1 MKYNPLSFNFFSLL
15 KLPAA
20 WFSGVRVSKITNEF
34 SEVKVKYRWINQN
47 PFGSMYWAVQGMA
60 AELSTAIFLIKTI
73 KINKVPISMLVLNN
87 KANFK
92 KKAKGVIIFRCDQG
106 IKASQAIEEAIKTK
120 NVLKILMKSIGI
132 DDSGDVVSEFYFEWT
147 IKAK

>member
-1 MKYNPLSFNFFSLL
+1 MEYTPFSFNIYSLI

-20 WFSGVRVSKITNEF
+20 WISGVRVSKITNEF
-34 SEVKVKYRWINQN
+34 SEVRVKHRWINQN

-73 KINKVPISMLVLNN
+73 KINKTPISMLVLNN

-106 IKASQAIEEAIKTK
+106 IKASETIKKAVKTK
-120 NVLKILMKSIGI
+120 KALTIVMKSIGR
-132 DDSGDVVSEFYFEWT
+132 DSSGDVVSEFDFEWT